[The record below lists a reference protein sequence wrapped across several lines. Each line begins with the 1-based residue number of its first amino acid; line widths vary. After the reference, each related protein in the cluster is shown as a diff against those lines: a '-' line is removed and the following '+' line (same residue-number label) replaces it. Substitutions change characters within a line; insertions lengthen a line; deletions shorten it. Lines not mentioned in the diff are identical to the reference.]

1 MKSIFRWLLLWGCD
15 IISVIWRIVRLTILI
30 SGGVYMYIEFYDGRG
45 ILRRLGEEF
54 CDGRGVIRK
63 P

>member
-1 MKSIFRWLLLWGCD
+1 
-15 IISVIWRIVRLTILI
+15 
-30 SGGVYMYIEFYDGRG
+30 MYIEFYDGRG